1 MKRIFL
7 TAAGLLSLL
16 QIFAQ
21 RNDSGLQSR
30 DQNSDNSFQSRKLSS
45 DSGFKSRKLRI
56 DEINLV
62 SSYYKQD
69 GNNAAVTGG
78 IGSQKLTD
86 FANVIDINLISF
98 DRKQRKH
105 SIAIEMGVDHYT
117 SASSDRVDLKANSS
131 ASSSDTR
138 LYPSV
143 SWSRQNDKKGTSIG
157 AGFSYSGEYDYQ
169 SFGGNINF
177 SAKSKNRSGEFS
189 ARFQA
194 FFDEVTKIIPV
205 ELRTGASTDKL
216 PAEKSARNT
225 FAVSMSW
232 SQIINKELQVMI
244 LGDII
249 QQEGYLGL
257 PFYRV
262 YFRDR
267 SVHQENLPD
276 NRTKIP
282 LGLRASYFAGDK
294 IIVRTYFRY
303 YIDSWGI
310 KSNTASL
317 EVPVKLSPFIS
328 ISPFYRCYT
337 QSESKYFAPYQEH
350 TNEDI
355 YYTSNYDLSKF
366 SSSFFGA
373 GVRLAP
379 PTGVFG
385 MKHVSVFE
393 IRYGHYSKNIDMN
406 ANVVT
411 LNLKFK

>member
-16 QIFAQ
+16 QIF
-21 RNDSGLQSR
+21 S
-30 DQNSDNSFQSRKLSS
+30 QNSDTS
-45 DSGFKSRKLRI
+45 FKSRKLKI

-86 FANVIDINLISF
+86 IANVIDINLISY

-105 SIAIEMGVDHYT
+105 SIGIEMGIDHYT
-117 SASSDRVDLKANSS
+117 SASSDKVDLKANSS
-131 ASSSDTR
+131 ASTSDTR
-138 LYPSV
+138 LYPSL
-143 SWSRQNDKKGTSIG
+143 SWSRQNEKKGTSIG
-157 AGFSYSGEYDYQ
+157 AGLSYSGEYDYQ
-169 SFGGNINF
+169 SFGGNLTF
-177 SAKSKNRSGEFS
+177 SAKTKNRNGEFT

-194 FFDEVTKIIPV
+194 FFDQVTKIIPV
-205 ELRTGASTDKL
+205 ELRTGASTDKS
-216 PAEKSARNT
+216 PEDKSARNT
-225 FAVSMSW
+225 YAASMSW
-232 SQIINKELQVMI
+232 SQIINQQFQVML

-262 YFRDR
+262 YFQDG
-267 SVHQENLPD
+267 SVHQENLPS

-282 LGLRASYFAGDK
+282 LGLRATYFAGDK
-294 IIVRTYFRY
+294 IILRGYYRY
-303 YIDSWGI
+303 YVDSWGI

-317 EVPVKLSPFIS
+317 EVPVKVTPFIS
-328 ISPFYRCYT
+328 ISPFYRYYN
-337 QSESKYFAPYQEH
+337 QSASKYFAPYREH
-350 TNEDI
+350 TNQDVF
-355 YYTSNYDLSKF
+355 YTSNYDLSKF
-366 SSSFFGA
+366 RSSFFGA
-373 GVRLAP
+373 GLRLAP

-385 MKHVSVFE
+385 IRHLSTFE

-406 ANVVT
+406 ANVIT